1 MPHKHS
7 LPEAE
12 HSRGCSALRLSPF
25 SLLQGTGSTKKKKGA
40 AAGQMRKEDEE
51 DKRDPNSRTVP
62 LSNPT
67 SNGKSSECST
77 VSFQVSAFLT
87 VAPRPKLLIQ
97 L

>member
-1 MPHKHS
+1 
-7 LPEAE
+7 
-12 HSRGCSALRLSPF
+12 
-25 SLLQGTGSTKKKKGA
+25 
-40 AAGQMRKEDEE
+40 MRKEDEE